1 MPIRHQ
7 AMGAELDGG
16 FRRHPLVT
24 NLVIGVLVLVGIA
37 RRAVKQ
43 SCVFC
48 QFPLSAWLVAA
59 IYGYAFITTLWA
71 PDSQSSLA
79 EWVRLGPYIVTVTV
93 LAPLLLSD
101 LADIRIAFQWTV
113 YVGGAVCLLALVFGK
128 WGFRG
133 LLLNGDLYET
143 ETNPLALAS
152 LGGVVLLAAATLM
165 LQKKHLVL
173 KIINIACIPLALAV
187 ILKSG
192 SRGQLLATGPAFV
205 VAWLIAFRLKNV
217 GSVAALLL
225 TACFVVGI
233 GVWAATIVEVDSRVG
248 RAIKRTRT
256 LPAAWRWRNPLGS
269 RICEP
274 RDDSVRNRQFQLLPD
289 PRDLSAHHHTRGDR
303 RRRPDWNHPV
313 PCGVGHSVAEHHSNR
328 SLSRGR

>member
-1 MPIRHQ
+1 
-7 AMGAELDGG
+7 
-16 FRRHPLVT
+16 
-24 NLVIGVLVLVGIA
+24 
-37 RRAVKQ
+37 
-43 SCVFC
+43 
-48 QFPLSAWLVAA
+48 
-59 IYGYAFITTLWA
+59 
-71 PDSQSSLA
+71 LA

-233 GVWAATIVEVDSRVG
+233 GVWAATIVEVDSSRWASNQTHEDVAG
-248 RAIKRTRT
+248 RLAMAQTLLGAAFASPGTILFGIGNSSSFQILGIYPHITILEVIAEEGLIGTTLYLAVLAIALRSIIRIARSLADDETARST
-256 LPAAWRWRNPLGS
+256 LAILASLFCFELILTWKQGSLLSSYYVFAYTIILGRMETPAAVKVSIERVTS
-269 RICEP
+269 
-274 RDDSVRNRQFQLLPD
+274 
-289 PRDLSAHHHTRGDR
+289 
-303 RRRPDWNHPV
+303 PV
-313 PCGVGHSVAEHHSNR
+313 AGLRLFPNLMR
-328 SLSRGR
+328 